1 MESMGF
7 AFESEHSSCCM
18 NKEVEVD
25 MTFTHIKKNT
35 MIGAGCP
42 TTGTGKV
49 CAVEPL
55 DIQRCG
61 TGSDHT
67 HKMLT

>member
-1 MESMGF
+1 ME
-7 AFESEHSSCCM
+7 
-18 NKEVEVD
+18 KEVEVD
-25 MTFTHIKKNT
+25 MTFRHIKKNT